1 VQQSDAGGSA
11 FSSPVHGKTFS
22 AGCVKI
28 KDSLRGIDAAGFQAH
43 THLDLKTSCAVTKH
57 KTKPH
62 SIKMPRH
69 SRNGFL
75 SPFRYPGG
83 KSWFVK
89 TARRWLESQPS
100 RPKILVE
107 PFAGGAGI
115 SLAAVPEKLVDQA
128 VFAEID
134 RDVAAT
140 WKTILNGEAKWLADE
155 ITSFRISRKKVE
167 KVLARTPATQRRRAF
182 RCLLWN
188 RTSRGGV
195 ITKGA
200 GLIREGENGNG
211 LSSRWYPD
219 TLGRRI
225 KTISALKSKL
235 TFTESNGFNLI
246 RKYIRHKQVVFFVDP
261 PYTKAARRLYSHWE
275 IDHEKI
281 FAVLTRA
288 KGAILMT
295 YDDTSEV
302 RNLAKKYGFRFKRI
316 SMRTTHHENKRELM
330 ISNNFDWLNK
340 SRSSGK

>member
-1 VQQSDAGGSA
+1 
-11 FSSPVHGKTFS
+11 
-22 AGCVKI
+22 
-28 KDSLRGIDAAGFQAH
+28 
-43 THLDLKTSCAVTKH
+43 
-57 KTKPH
+57 
-62 SIKMPRH
+62 MPRP
-69 SRNGFL
+69 SLNGFL

-89 TARRWLESQPS
+89 TTRKWLERQPS

-115 SLAAVPEKLVDQA
+115 SLAAVHEKLVDQA

-155 ITSFRISRKKVE
+155 ISSFRISRKQVE
-167 KVLARTPATQRRRAF
+167 KVLARTPATRRRRAF

-200 GLIREGENGNG
+200 GLIRDGEDGKG
-211 LSSRWYPD
+211 LRSRWYPD
-219 TLGRRI
+219 TLAKRI
-225 KTISALKSKL
+225 KTISALKSNL
-235 TFTESNGFNLI
+235 IFTQSDGFDLI
-246 RKYIRHKQVVFFVDP
+246 RKYIRHKQTVFFVDP

-275 IDHEKI
+275 IDHKAL
-281 FAVLTRA
+281 FAVLAHA

-295 YDDTSEV
+295 YDDTSEI
-302 RNLAKKYGFRFKRI
+302 RNLARFYGFQFRCI
-316 SMRTTHHENKRELM
+316 SMRTSHHENKRELM
-330 ISNNFDWLNK
+330 ISKDFEWFKKVASTRKKNK
-340 SRSSGK
+340 

>member
-1 VQQSDAGGSA
+1 
-11 FSSPVHGKTFS
+11 
-22 AGCVKI
+22 
-28 KDSLRGIDAAGFQAH
+28 
-43 THLDLKTSCAVTKH
+43 
-57 KTKPH
+57 
-62 SIKMPRH
+62 MPRL

-89 TARRWLESQPS
+89 TTRKWLESQPS

-115 SLAAVPEKLVDQA
+115 SLAAVHEKLVDQA

-155 ITSFRISRKKVE
+155 ITSFRISRKQVE
-167 KVLARTPATQRRRAF
+167 KVLARTPATRRRRAF

-200 GLIREGENGNG
+200 GLIREGEDGNG
-211 LSSRWYPD
+211 LRSRWYPD
-219 TLGRRI
+219 TLAKRI
-225 KTISALKSKL
+225 KTISSFKSKL
-235 TFTESNGFNLI
+235 TFTQSNGFNLI
-246 RKYIRHKQVVFFVDP
+246 RKYIRHKRAVFFVDP
-261 PYTKAARRLYSHWE
+261 PYTKAARRLYSHWK
-275 IDHEKI
+275 IDHEAL
-281 FAVLTRA
+281 FEVLAQA

-295 YDDTSEV
+295 YDDTKEI
-302 RNLAKKYGFRFKRI
+302 RNLARFYGFQIRRI
-316 SMRTTHHENKRELM
+316 SMRTSHHENKCELM
-330 ISNNFDWLNK
+330 ISNDFDWFRKTASTRRKK
-340 SRSSGK
+340 S